1 MGCCRYLELLL
12 FIPGGSNVT
21 FDIDVISFM
30 AFKRDPRQLDKM
42 SLQECV
48 YNI

>member
-12 FIPGGSNVT
+12 FVPEGSNVT

-42 SLQECV
+42 SEGMCL
-48 YNI
+48 